1 MEALA
6 REHES
11 TLYAVA
17 LRMSREPSL
26 ARDLVQDT
34 FERAMSKLDQFQS
47 GTNARAWL
55 TTIMTNLYVDR
66 CRKRAREPIHEPI
79 EDHPAVVAVQHEE
92 APAWARFSGEQ
103 LRVALAA
110 LSEDFRR
117 VYELH
122 AIEGRSYDEIAKEL
136 KIPKA
141 TVGTR
146 LIRARRKLKELLLKQ
161 GRKAQEGEG

>member
-1 MEALA
+1 METLA
-6 REHES
+6 REHEA

-17 LRMSREPSL
+17 MRMSREPAL

-34 FERAMSKLDQFQS
+34 FERAMNKLDQFQP
-47 GTNARAWL
+47 GTNSRAWL
-55 TTIMTNLYVDR
+55 TTIMTNLYIDR
-66 CRKRAREPIHEPI
+66 CRKRSREPVLEPI
-79 EDHPAVVAVQHEE
+79 DDHQAVAVQNDDPPE
-92 APAWARFSGEQ
+92 WASFSGEE
-103 LRVALAA
+103 LRAALNE

-122 AIEGRSYDEIAKEL
+122 AIEGRSYEEIVKLL

-146 LIRARRKLKELLLKQ
+146 LIRARRKLKELLLSQ
-161 GRKAQEGEG
+161 RRRAPGGEDR